1 MIEISRPIG
10 KPCLKAKKLI
20 LNKYCLVT
28 QHTSTAV
35 SENNTI
41 LLSNSKYCFFFFRGR
56 SQKLNEF
63 FQTLISLSLEGKI
76 SHHLM
81 LSLDVRVDIAL

>member
-28 QHTSTAV
+28 QHISTAV

-41 LLSNSKYCFFFFRGR
+41 LLSNTVFFRGR
-56 SQKLNEF
+56 NQKLNEVF
-63 FQTLISLSLEGKI
+63 KTLISLSLEGRI

-81 LSLDVRVDIAL
+81 LFLDVRVDIAL

>member
-1 MIEISRPIG
+1 MIEISWPIG

-35 SENNTI
+35 SETNTI
-41 LLSNSKYCFFFFRGR
+41 LLSNTVFFRVR

-63 FQTLISLSLEGKI
+63 FKTLISLTLERRI

-81 LSLDVRVDIAL
+81 LFLDVRVDIAL

>member
-41 LLSNSKYCFFFFRGR
+41 LLSNTVFFRGR

-63 FQTLISLSLEGKI
+63 FKTLISLSLEGRF

-81 LSLDVRVDIAL
+81 LFLDVRVDIAL

>member
-20 LNKYCLVT
+20 LNKYCPVT

-41 LLSNSKYCFFFFRGR
+41 LVSNTVFFFRGR

-63 FQTLISLSLEGKI
+63 FKTLISLSLEGRI

-81 LSLDVRVDIAL
+81 LFLDVRVDIAL

>member
-20 LNKYCLVT
+20 LNKYCPVT

-35 SENNTI
+35 SETNTI
-41 LLSNSKYCFFFFRGR
+41 LLSNTVFFRGR

-63 FQTLISLSLEGKI
+63 FKTLISLLLEGRI

-81 LSLDVRVDIAL
+81 LFLDVRVDIAL

>member
-10 KPCLKAKKLI
+10 EPCLKAKKLI

-35 SENNTI
+35 SENITI
-41 LLSNSKYCFFFFRGR
+41 LLSNTVFFRGR

-63 FQTLISLSLEGKI
+63 FKTLISLSLEGRF

-81 LSLDVRVDIAL
+81 LFLDVRVDIAL

>member
-41 LLSNSKYCFFFFRGR
+41 LLSNTVFFFRGR

-63 FQTLISLSLEGKI
+63 FKTLISLSLEGRI

-81 LSLDVRVDIAL
+81 LFLDVRVDIAL

>member
-1 MIEISRPIG
+1 MIEINRPIG

-20 LNKYCLVT
+20 LNKYCPVT

-41 LLSNSKYCFFFFRGR
+41 LLSNTVFFSEVVAR
-56 SQKLNEF
+56 S
-63 FQTLISLSLEGKI
+63 
-76 SHHLM
+76 
-81 LSLDVRVDIAL
+81 

>member
-10 KPCLKAKKLI
+10 EPCLKAKKLI

-35 SENNTI
+35 SENITI
-41 LLSNSKYCFFFFRGR
+41 LLSNTVFFRGR
-56 SQKLNEF
+56 SQNLNEF
-63 FQTLISLSLEGKI
+63 FKTLISLSLEGRF

-81 LSLDVRVDIAL
+81 LFLDVRVDIAL

>member
-41 LLSNSKYCFFFFRGR
+41 FLSNTVFFRGR

-63 FQTLISLSLEGKI
+63 FKTLISLSLEGRI

-81 LSLDVRVDIAL
+81 LFLDVRVDIAL

>member
-28 QHTSTAV
+28 QHISTAV

-41 LLSNSKYCFFFFRGR
+41 LLSNTIFFRGR
-56 SQKLNEF
+56 NQKLNEF
-63 FQTLISLSLEGKI
+63 FKTLISLSLEGRI

-81 LSLDVRVDIAL
+81 LFLDVQVDIAL

>member
-10 KPCLKAKKLI
+10 EPCLKAKKLI

-41 LLSNSKYCFFFFRGR
+41 LLSNTVFFRGR

-63 FQTLISLSLEGKI
+63 FKTLISLSLEGRI

-81 LSLDVRVDIAL
+81 LFLDVRVDIAL

>member
-1 MIEISRPIG
+1 MTEISRPIG

-28 QHTSTAV
+28 QHTSTGV

-41 LLSNSKYCFFFFRGR
+41 LLSNTVFFRGR

-63 FQTLISLSLEGKI
+63 FKTLISLPLEGRI

-81 LSLDVRVDIAL
+81 LFLDVRVDIAL